1 MSDVAKHF
9 DLSGKRTLITGGT
22 SGIGRGVAQRFVEA
36 GAQVVISGTR
46 DDGGDVAADVG
57 AAFTRCDVTEP
68 GATEALVLDAAERL
82 GGLDVVVAN
91 AGIAASPGEVTD
103 TDMSDYDSIMAV
115 NARAAFELLKHAPAA
130 MADGGSIITTA
141 SVSGMEGGAGS
152 SAYAA
157 SKAALL
163 NLTQSSALE
172 LAARGIRVNAVSPGP
187 IATGMWGDMD
197 PNQFGRW
204 GLPLGRVG
212 LVEECVGAYHFL
224 AADESRF
231 VTGIN
236 LVVDGGYSAGSAP
249 QLSELVARQS

>member
-1 MSDVAKHF
+1 MVAGHF
-9 DLSGKRTLITGGT
+9 DLSGKRALITGGT
-22 SGIGRGVAQRFVEA
+22 AGIGRGVAQRFVEA

-46 DDGGDVAADVG
+46 DDGGDVAAEVG
-57 AAFTRCDVTEP
+57 AAFARSDLTEP
-68 GATEALVLDAAERL
+68 GATKELVLHAADRL
-82 GGLDVVVAN
+82 GGLDIAVVN
-91 AGIAASPGEVTD
+91 AGVAWPTGEVTD

-141 SVSGMEGGAGS
+141 SVSGMEGGGGS
-152 SAYAA
+152 AVYAA

-172 LAARGIRVNAVSPGP
+172 LAGRGIRVNAVSPGP
-187 IATGMWGDMD
+187 IATGMWGDVD

-204 GLPLGRVG
+204 GLPLGRAG
-212 LVEECVGAYHFL
+212 LVEECVGVYHFL

-236 LVVDGGYSAGSAP
+236 LVVDGGYMAGTAP
-249 QLSELVARQS
+249 QLYELVARQS